1 VKVGSR
7 YSTLV
12 MLGVLWGFSGVET
25 SPAFGQ
31 VFDKDLEIRVDAL
44 PTLVAPSKEPMDV
57 LVTSLAIVFR
67 DKEICCGKDSA
78 LGDRVRT
85 ADPKSLKDVAIK
97 LNGRHLLSD
106 GRPFVVTADYM
117 APDAMN
123 SGTLIGMITTQ
134 HAGLMLWNAHLYVVD
149 GLIYRWIM
157 LGGDSTS
164 APMTVIH
171 TFLLRDPRHADEQ
184 QKVEFNRGSDD
195 ITKIGGFL
203 FLRTKLP

>member
-1 VKVGSR
+1 
-7 YSTLV
+7 
-12 MLGVLWGFSGVET
+12 MLAVLWGFSGVET

-31 VFDKDLEIRVDAL
+31 VFDRDLEIRVDTL

-57 LVTSLAIVFR
+57 LVTSLAIVYR

-85 ADPKSLKDVAIK
+85 ADPKSLQDVALK

-117 APDAMN
+117 ALNAMN
-123 SGTLIGMITTQ
+123 SGTLIGMITAQ

-149 GLIYRWIM
+149 GLVYRWM
-157 LGGDSTS
+157 MMGSDSTS
-164 APMTVIH
+164 APMTVILK
-171 TFLLRDPRHADEQ
+171 FLLRDPRYTDER
-184 QKVEFNRGSDD
+184 QKVELNRNSDD
-195 ITKIGGFL
+195 ITKIDGCL
-203 FLRTKLP
+203 FLQTKLP